1 MSRLQYQGALIVE
14 KNIILTGFMG
24 TGKSS
29 VGKEISIIRNMGFID
44 TDDEIQKQYGPI
56 NDIFERHGEQ
66 YFRKCENEVV
76 LNLAQFSGIVI
87 ATGGGLVLNPK
98 NVEALQKSGIFFCLT
113 APPNEIFK
121 RLTAKEETKIRPLL
135 NTPDPLT
142 TITEMLK
149 SRRNI
154 YDTFIQI
161 DTVEK
166 TPEDIAKEI
175 DHFVKEML

>member
-1 MSRLQYQGALIVE
+1 ME

-66 YFRKCENEVV
+66 YFRECENEVV

-87 ATGGGLVLNPK
+87 AVSYTH
-98 NVEALQKSGIFFCLT
+98 LT
-113 APPNEIFK
+113 LPTNRE
-121 RLTAKEETKIRPLL
+121 
-135 NTPDPLT
+135 
-142 TITEMLK
+142 
-149 SRRNI
+149 
-154 YDTFIQI
+154 
-161 DTVEK
+161 V
-166 TPEDIAKEI
+166 
-175 DHFVKEML
+175 

>member
-1 MSRLQYQGALIVE
+1 MSRLQYQGALIVV

-56 NDIFERHGEQ
+56 NDIFARHGEK
-66 YFRKCENEVV
+66 YFRECENEVV

-98 NVEALQKSGIFFCLT
+98 NVEALQKLSLIH
-113 APPNEIFK
+113 I
-121 RLTAKEETKIRPLL
+121 
-135 NTPDPLT
+135 
-142 TITEMLK
+142 
-149 SRRNI
+149 
-154 YDTFIQI
+154 
-161 DTVEK
+161 
-166 TPEDIAKEI
+166 
-175 DHFVKEML
+175 